1 MYGLPRFAH
10 SSVETMTPAMIMS
23 PPMVGVPT
31 LERCDLGPSSRIGWP
46 LPCFTRNRS
55 MMPGPNSMTNSSAVK
70 MAPPV
75 RKVMYLKTF
84 RIPI

>member
-1 MYGLPRFAH
+1 
-10 SSVETMTPAMIMS
+10 
-23 PPMVGVPT
+23 MVGVPT

-55 MMPGPNSMTNSSAVK
+55 MMPGPNSITNSSAVK

-84 RIPI
+84 STPIWSLKFTSS